1 MDLPIVDNITQPYVK
16 FCQENGLKVGKV
28 PTSKEEMGL
37 QQELLMR
44 ETAPALFQNIVK
56 PSPND
61 LPADVKLRYQSG
73 NFWIEDVKA
82 LDDAGFT
89 GTARN
94 LQNQILEGKRL
105 IEEKKL
111 QEMAARNKA
120 RDKAIREKPS
130 GFHPTKNIDF
140 NSPEA
145 QKARREWG
153 LPDDIGLGR

>member
-1 MDLPIVDNITQPYVK
+1 MDLPIVDNITEPYVK

-56 PSPND
+56 PNPND
-61 LPADVKLRYQSG
+61 LPADIKLRYQSG
-73 NFWIEDVKA
+73 NFWVEDVQA
-82 LDDAGFT
+82 LQDAGFT
-89 GTARN
+89 QTAAN

-105 IEEKKL
+105 IEQKKL
-111 QEMAARNKA
+111 EELTARNNA
-120 RDKAIREKPS
+120 RDKALRNKPS

-145 QKARREWG
+145 VKARRAWG
-153 LPDDIGLGR
+153 LSDDIG